1 MTPRNRIIL
10 GGRGRSSETES
21 DRSLFESVRDYR
33 FELLRIRIWVYLY
46 DPEIVDVGLG
56 GDPLHVVRLNVLNKD
71 HILSAV
77 VQPANEHEVAENAR
91 LRLQSCLG
99 GLRRRRG
106 SLRNCRGS
114 GRHWIGSGS
123 GFLVRIPYNHSL
135 LPLPYCTGRN
145 VAAIDV
151 PDIRA

>member
-10 GGRGRSSETES
+10 GGRGRSSETEP

-46 DPEIVDVGLG
+46 DPEIVDVGFG
-56 GDPLHVVRLNVLNKD
+56 GDPLHIVRLEVLNKD
-71 HILSAV
+71 DILSAV
-77 VQPANEHEVAENAR
+77 VQPANEDKLAEYTG
-91 LRLQSCLG
+91 LRLQSYLG

-106 SLRNCRGS
+106 GLRNCRS
-114 GRHWIGSGS
+114 SQRYWIDPGS
-123 GFLVRIPYNHSL
+123 GFLVRILHNYSL
-135 LPLPYCTGRN
+135 LPRCAGRN

-151 PDIRA
+151 PGVRA